1 VSEPQD
7 YFEASRID
15 KLQRIEKLG
24 LDPWG
29 GRFDGHQPIAGL
41 RALPLDEANPPR
53 VRAAGRIVLRRIAG
67 KLHFLEIRD
76 WSGQR
81 VPRELKG
88 KGHEGQTVD
97 SWSSYI
103 QVMIGAQQVGETG
116 WALAQELDLGDLL
129 GVEGKLGKTRTGELT
144 IFADKLFYLGKS
156 LQPHPDKWGGMQEME
171 FRLRHRYLDLLYSP
185 ETLDRT
191 LKRIKIVR
199 TIRNYLDALGYME
212 VETPTLHAIAGG
224 AAARPFI
231 THHNTLD
238 IDLYLRI
245 ALELH
250 LKRLLVGGIEKVYEI
265 GRVFRN
271 EGISPRHNPEFTMME
286 LYQAYGDYRTMMDL
300 TEGLIVACAS
310 MVSGLPASDA
320 SPRQL
325 LLPYGNKTIDF
336 TPPFQRAS
344 YADLFKLHVGVAID
358 DVEGLKKAAAATG
371 FPTENKHPDV
381 IVHHLFEEKVEDKL
395 AGPVFVYDY
404 PATLCPLTKRKAGV
418 PNIAER
424 FELYIQ
430 GMELANA
437 YTELN
442 DPITQ
447 EATFRQQ
454 LAGLPEDESM
464 AKMDEDFVRAL
475 RHGMPPAGGLGIG
488 IDRLVMLLTNT
499 QTIRDVILFPLLRP
513 EK

>member
-1 VSEPQD
+1 MSAPAD
-7 YFEASRID
+7 SFEASRI
-15 KLQRIEKLG
+15 EKLRRLEELG
-24 LDPWG
+24 IDPWG
-29 GRFDGHQPIAGL
+29 ARFDGHQPIEAI
-41 RALPLDEANPPR
+41 RALPLNEASPPR
-53 VRAAGRIVLRRIAG
+53 VRAAGRVVLRRIAG

-76 WSGQR
+76 WSGQKTMR
-81 VPRELKG
+81 PLKG
-88 KGHEGQTVD
+88 KGHEGQEVEA
-97 SWSSYI
+97 WSSYI
-103 QVMIGAQQVGETG
+103 QVMIGQQQVGETG
-116 WALAQELDLGDLL
+116 WAVAQELDLGDLI
-129 GVEGKLGKTRTGELT
+129 GVEGTLGKTRTGELT
-144 IFADKLFYLGKS
+144 IFADQVHFLGKS
-156 LQPHPDKWGGMQEME
+156 VLPHPDKWGGMEEIE

-185 ETLDRT
+185 DTLDRT
-191 LKRIKIVR
+191 LKRIKIIR
-199 TIRNYLDALGYME
+199 TIRSHLDGQGYVE

-300 TEGLIVACAS
+300 TEGLIVACVDALG
-310 MVSGLPASDA
+310 SGRRLS
-320 SPRQL
+320 
-325 LLPYGNKTIDF
+325 YGDQTINF
-336 TPPFQRAS
+336 EPPFQRLA
-344 YADLFKLHVGVAID
+344 YGDAFRQFVGVPMD
-358 DVEGLKKAAAATG
+358 DEAAVRRAAEEAG
-371 FPTENKHPDV
+371 FGTKGKDLAV
-381 IVHHLFEEKVEDKL
+381 VVHHLFETKVEGNL
-395 AGPVFVYDY
+395 PGPVFIHDY
-404 PATLCPLTKRKAGV
+404 PAGLCPLTKRKRGQ
-418 PNIAER
+418 PDIAER
-424 FELYIQ
+424 FELYVQ
-430 GMELANA
+430 NMELANA

-442 DPITQ
+442 DPYTQ
-447 EATFRQQ
+447 EKTFRTQ

-464 AKMDEDFVRAL
+464 AKMDEDFIRAL

-513 EK
+513 EKK